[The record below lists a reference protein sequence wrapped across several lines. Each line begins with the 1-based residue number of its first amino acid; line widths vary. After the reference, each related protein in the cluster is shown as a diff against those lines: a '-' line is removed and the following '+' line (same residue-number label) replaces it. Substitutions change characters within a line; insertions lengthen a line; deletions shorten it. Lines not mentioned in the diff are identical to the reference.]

1 MSAKPAQP
9 SQLSVEA
16 SLTVGSQESPAT
28 ENLRLILAISALV
41 GCLVLTA
48 CGGGGTQGGNTPPVT
63 YTVGG
68 TISGLTGSGL
78 VLQNNGGNNLA
89 VSANGT
95 FTFTAALAS
104 GTAYKVTILSQPTSP
119 NQTCTVSAGTGT
131 LTSNVTNVSVT
142 CTTDTYTIG
151 GSVINLVG
159 TGGGLKL
166 QDNGGDTLLV
176 NANGSFTFPT
186 ALLSGSTY
194 SVTVFVQ
201 PSSPAQTCAV
211 TNGSGTATGNVTDV
225 VVDCG
230 HNEWTW
236 MGGSNL
242 VEQKGTYGTLG
253 VPSAANIPGA
263 RYISVGWTDQ
273 AGDFW
278 LFGGNGYD
286 STGYEAS
293 LNDLWKYSAGEWT
306 WVGGSSL
313 AVQTGIYG
321 TVGVPAA
328 SNTPGSRLA
337 AISWTD
343 SAGNFW
349 LFGGGGYDSAGTNG
363 TLNDLW
369 RYSAGEWTWMG
380 GSNVVNQKGTYGS
393 LGIASAANLPGAR
406 QQAVGWTDQAGDF
419 WLFGGYGYDSAGTF
433 GYLNDLWRYGAGQ
446 WTWMG
451 GANIVNQNGTYGT
464 QGTAAPGNIPG
475 ARSFPVI
482 WTDASGNLWLFGGA
496 GYDSAGTHADLN
508 DLWKYSAG
516 EWTWVGGSNI
526 GNQKGIYGT
535 EGTAAPSNVPGA
547 RADGIGWTDS
557 VGHFWLFGGGG
568 YDSVGTQGLLN
579 DLWEYS
585 AGQWTWIG
593 GSNLIPSCTM
603 GTCGQKGTY
612 GTQGMA
618 APGNM
623 PGARSFPVI
632 WTDASGNL
640 WLFGGAGNDS
650 AGTSGPLNDL
660 WKYRP

>member
-1 MSAKPAQP
+1 MSEKQTQP
-9 SQLSVEA
+9 FDFSIDPSLSVD
-16 SLTVGSQESPAT
+16 LRGSRAT
-28 ENLRLILAISALV
+28 TNVR
-41 GCLVLTA
+41 LVLA
-48 CGGGGTQGGNTPPVT
+48 VAALFGSLLIAGCGGGGTQGGNTPPVT

-68 TISGLTGSGL
+68 TVSGLAGSGL

-104 GTAYKVTILSQPTSP
+104 GTAYKVTVLSQPTNP
-119 NQTCTVSAGTGT
+119 NQTCTVSGGTGT

-142 CTTDTYTIG
+142 CTIDTYTIG

-176 NANGSFTFPT
+176 NGNGGFTFPT

-201 PSSPAQTCAV
+201 PSNPAQTCGV

-236 MGGSNL
+236 IGGSNI
-242 VEQKGTYGTLG
+242 VAQKGTYGTLG
-253 VPSAANIPGA
+253 APSAANIPGA
-263 RYISVGWTDQ
+263 RYVAINWTD
-273 AGDFW
+273 ASGDFW

-286 STGYEAS
+286 STGFES
-293 LNDLWKYSAGEWT
+293 PLNDLWKYSAGEWI
-306 WVGGSSL
+306 WMSGSSL
-313 AVQTGIYG
+313 AGQKGVYG
-321 TVGVPAA
+321 TLGLPAA
-328 SNTPGSRLA
+328 SNIPGSRLA
-337 AISWTD
+337 DVSWTD
-343 SAGNFW
+343 ASGDFW
-349 LFGGGGYDSAGTNG
+349 LFGGDGYDSAGTNG
-363 TLNDLW
+363 SLNDLW
-369 RYSAGEWTWMG
+369 KYSSGQWTWIG
-380 GSNVVNQKGTYGS
+380 GSNLAGQKGSYGT
-393 LGIASAANLPGAR
+393 LGVSSATNIPGAR
-406 QQAVGWTDQAGDF
+406 SQAVSWADRSGNF
-419 WLFGGYGYDSAGTF
+419 WLFGGYGYDSAGTH
-433 GYLNDLWRYGAGQ
+433 GYLNDLWEYSSGQ

-451 GANIVNQNGTYGT
+451 GSNLVNQKGIYGT
-464 QGTAAPGNIPG
+464 QGTSAPGNVPG
-475 ARSFPVI
+475 ARAFPVT
-482 WTDASGNLWLFGGA
+482 WTDANGNLWLFGGG
-496 GYDSAGTHADLN
+496 GYDSAGTQADLN
-508 DLWKYSAG
+508 DLWEYSAG
-516 EWTWVGGSNI
+516 QWIWRGGSNI

-535 EGTAAPSNVPGA
+535 QGTAGPGNVPGA
-547 RADGIGWTDS
+547 RAGSVTWTDAS
-557 VGHFWLFGGGG
+557 GNFWLFGGGG

-579 DLWEYS
+579 DLWKYS

-612 GTQGMA
+612 GTQGLA
-618 APGNM
+618 ALGNM
-623 PGARSFPVI
+623 PGARADAVI